1 MLQVTN
7 GSITLKVTSGAF
19 REVYS
24 HLGFSLVGSVQS
36 PLLPEEVTEQ
46 SIPEKL
52 EEEILE
58 HPLAAEED
66 ASDEEE
72 DELDLS
78 EIPLSEMSFDQLC
91 EYADQLELDY
101 EGIKSENGL
110 RSLIK
115 ANL

>member
-46 SIPEKL
+46 STPEKL

-58 HPLAAEED
+58 QPLAEED

-78 EIPLSEMSFDQLC
+78 EIPLSEMSFAQLC

>member
-1 MLQVTN
+1 MLDVTN

-46 SIPEKL
+46 STPEKL
-52 EEEILE
+52 EEAILE
-58 HPLAAEED
+58 QPLAEED

>member
-46 SIPEKL
+46 STPEKL
-52 EEEILE
+52 EEAILE
-58 HPLAAEED
+58 QPLAEED

-78 EIPLSEMSFDQLC
+78 ESPLSEMSFDQLC

>member
-36 PLLPEEVTEQ
+36 PLRPEEVTEQ
-46 SIPEKL
+46 STPEKL
-52 EEEILE
+52 EEAILE
-58 HPLAAEED
+58 QPLAEED

>member
-46 SIPEKL
+46 STPEKL
-52 EEEILE
+52 EEAILE
-58 HPLAAEED
+58 HPLAEED

-78 EIPLSEMSFDQLC
+78 EIPLSEMGFDQLC

>member
-7 GSITLKVTSGAF
+7 GRITLKVTSGAF

-46 SIPEKL
+46 STPEKL
-52 EEEILE
+52 EEAILE
-58 HPLAAEED
+58 QPLAEED

>member
-36 PLLPEEVTEQ
+36 PLLPDEVTEQ
-46 SIPEKL
+46 STPEKL
-52 EEEILE
+52 EEAILE
-58 HPLAAEED
+58 QPLAEED

>member
-46 SIPEKL
+46 STPAKL
-52 EEEILE
+52 EEAILE
-58 HPLAAEED
+58 QPLAEED